1 VTATLASSPHTS
13 GTTTQAAAERPER
26 PEHGAVSRPVTI
38 TLLHP
43 KGGVGRST
51 SAYMLGAE
59 LALRG
64 HRVALIDRDQG
75 QHLSRVFDF
84 YPPGLDNLVLG
95 EDPTCEV
102 RIVDTAPEVDADR
115 AIGYLREA
123 QWVLVPVKGPEAGSV
138 LALQLLLNWLKG
150 THGVRLLGFLPTMY
164 KPRRGD
170 SRQWLGELERLAE
183 QTGTRVFAPI
193 GDLASLASF
202 RLDGHPY
209 AALAAGVEGIVL
221 AATV

>member
-26 PEHGAVSRPVTI
+26 PGQGAVSRPVTI

-75 QHLSRVFDF
+75 HHLSRVFDF

-95 EDPTCEV
+95 EDPTCEL

-170 SRQWLGELERLAE
+170 SRQWLGELEHLPQR
-183 QTGTRVFAPI
+183 T
-193 GDLASLASF
+193 
-202 RLDGHPY
+202 
-209 AALAAGVEGIVL
+209 
-221 AATV
+221 